1 VARERAP
8 RILPHFPADFKRFL
22 ADFRVSETPGV
33 ERQVVGALGSIGSAT
48 LASRILGFAR
58 DMIVALAFGAGP
70 ITDAFFVAYRIPNI
84 LRRLLAEGALSTAVV
99 PVFTEHAALHSGD
112 EMRRLVRATLG
123 VALVVLLA
131 TTLLGIAAAPW
142 LLRAIAPGFTS
153 DAAQE
158 ALAVLLTRV
167 MFPYLMLVGLSALA
181 MGALNAANRFFA
193 SALAPAVSNVGMI
206 AGVLLLARHVDPPIL
221 ALAIGVLAGGVGQ
234 LLVQL
239 PDLARCGLLLAPS
252 WEPRHPALIRIARL
266 LVAAVFGLASLQV
279 MVFVNTVL
287 ASLLPAGSVS
297 FLYYA
302 DRVMEFPLGV
312 FGIALASAAL
322 PAMSR
327 QAAEGDTRGL
337 AGTLNFALRL
347 AVYICIPATV
357 GLLVLR
363 VPITRI
369 LFERGRFM
377 PADTIATA
385 QALSGYA
392 VGLVGFAAARI
403 TAQAFYAIKR
413 PGVAVRV
420 GALSVGA
427 NILAALAL
435 MAPLGH
441 AGLAYASSV
450 GAFVNLLALLWAARR
465 RFGLLGGRALL
476 ASTLRTTAAAVPLAL
491 WCWLA
496 LPILDVRRGL
506 ARDAALLGVIIVVG
520 GLVFFLASAAFGST
534 ERRTLMRFVP
544 RRRAG

>member
-1 VARERAP
+1 
-8 RILPHFPADFKRFL
+8 LPHFPGDFKRFL
-22 ADFRVSETPGV
+22 GDFTVSETPGI

-70 ITDAFFVAYRIPNI
+70 VTDAFFVAYRIPNI

-99 PVFTEHAALHSGD
+99 PVFTEYAALHAGD

-123 VALVVLLA
+123 IGLVVLFA
-131 TTLLGIAAAPW
+131 TTLLGIVGAPW
-142 LLRAIAPGFTS
+142 VLRAIAPGFTS
-153 DAAQE
+153 DATQE
-158 ALAVLLTRV
+158 ALAVQLTRV
-167 MFPYLMLVGLSALA
+167 MFPYLILVGLSALA

-193 SALAPAVSNVGMI
+193 AALAPAVANVGMI

-221 ALAIGVLAGGVGQ
+221 SLAIGVLAGGVGQ

-239 PDLARCGLLLAPS
+239 PDLARCGLLVSPS
-252 WEPRHPALIRIARL
+252 WEPHHPALARMARL
-266 LVAAVFGLASLQV
+266 LVAAVFGLASVQV
-279 MVFVNTVL
+279 MVFVNTIL

-312 FGIALASAAL
+312 FGIALASASL

-327 QAAEGDTRGL
+327 QAAEGDTRAL

-363 VPITRI
+363 MPITRV
-369 LFERGRFM
+369 LFERGRFTS
-377 PADTIATA
+377 ADTLATA

-420 GALSVGA
+420 GALSVAA
-427 NILAALAL
+427 NIVAALAL

-465 RFGLLGGRALL
+465 RFGRLGGRALL
-476 ASTLRTTAAAVPLAL
+476 ASTLRTAAAAVPLAL
-491 WCWLA
+491 WCWMA
-496 LPILDVRRGL
+496 LPLFDVRHRL
-506 ARDAALLGVIIVVG
+506 VTDAALLGAVIIGG
-520 GLVFFLASAAFGST
+520 GLVFFLASAAFGSS
-534 ERRTLMRFVP
+534 ERRVLIRFVSG
-544 RRRAG
+544 RRSG